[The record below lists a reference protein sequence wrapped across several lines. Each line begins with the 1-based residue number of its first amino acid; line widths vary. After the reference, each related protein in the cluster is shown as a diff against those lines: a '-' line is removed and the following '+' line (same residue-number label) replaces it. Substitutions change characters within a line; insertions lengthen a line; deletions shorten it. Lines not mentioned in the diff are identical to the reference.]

1 MQYDF
6 IGLEEAAITG
16 SINSTFIIKGQ
27 VKKDKYNIKI
37 LFNNKEVDFENIY
50 KDDIHRF
57 YIKISIPKEIKI
69 IEAYVVVEDQEY
81 LIFNAKTNEYKRFI
95 SGVSRKIKDK
105 IDIKYALR
113 EISKEFKF
121 VWKEYHLLVP
131 PVLIPK
137 RMKDLKARINGRKKM
152 FNDPQNPLDYRKWLK
167 NNEREIIIDT
177 LDYNP
182 KISIITTINNTA
194 ENRLKECIE
203 SVLKQTYKNWEL
215 CLIDNNSTK
224 KSTKDLL
231 KEYENKDSRII
242 VKHRKEK
249 SNKSKAYNDG
259 LKLSKG
265 EFITLINVDDVLNKN
280 ALYYMVM
287 KLNED
292 KKLDLIYS
300 DEDKLDDTGRRCRPH
315 FKPDYSPDTL
325 LSFNY
330 ISHLTL
336 IRKTII
342 DKVGGFD
349 TSLEG
354 SEDYDL
360 ILKITEKTNKIYHI
374 PEVLY
379 HSRTNNNLNN
389 TEKEVLEKT
398 LKRRNIN
405 GKVIIDEKSNL
416 YIIKYILKKEP
427 LVSIIIPTRDYA
439 DITRTCLE
447 SIYEKTT
454 YKNFEIVLANNDSK
468 EEETIELFE
477 EFKNKYNNFRVV
489 DINIDFN
496 YSRINNLAVKEAK
509 GEIIVL
515 LNNDTEIISPEWLTD
530 MVSYA
535 AQDHI
540 GAVGAKLLYP
550 DMLVQHGGVILG
562 LGGVASHAYI
572 GAHKSEKGLYGR
584 LRVPYNY
591 SANTAACLAVKKSL
605 YNKVGGLEENLTV
618 AYNDIDLC
626 IKILEKGYYN
636 VFLPQVELIHYESKT
651 RGLETTAKKYKR
663 FLKEV
668 KFMNNKWKEKVKID
682 KYYNKNFS
690 NKGWFMLDKK

>member
-57 YIKISIPKEIKI
+57 YIKISIPKEIKK
-69 IEAYVVVEDQEY
+69 IEVYVVVEDQEY

-152 FNDPQNPLDYRKWLK
+152 FNDPQNPLDY
-167 NNEREIIIDT
+167 
-177 LDYNP
+177 NP
-182 KISIITTINNTA
+182 KISIITTINNTE

-203 SVLKQTYKNWEL
+203 SILKQTYKNWEL

-325 LSFNY
+325 
-330 ISHLTL
+330 
-336 IRKTII
+336 II
-342 DKVGGFD
+342 
-349 TSLEG
+349 L
-354 SEDYDL
+354 
-360 ILKITEKTNKIYHI
+360 
-374 PEVLY
+374 
-379 HSRTNNNLNN
+379 
-389 TEKEVLEKT
+389 
-398 LKRRNIN
+398 
-405 GKVIIDEKSNL
+405 VI
-416 YIIKYILKKEP
+416 
-427 LVSIIIPTRDYA
+427 
-439 DITRTCLE
+439 
-447 SIYEKTT
+447 
-454 YKNFEIVLANNDSK
+454 
-468 EEETIELFE
+468 
-477 EFKNKYNNFRVV
+477 
-489 DINIDFN
+489 
-496 YSRINNLAVKEAK
+496 
-509 GEIIVL
+509 
-515 LNNDTEIISPEWLTD
+515 
-530 MVSYA
+530 
-535 AQDHI
+535 
-540 GAVGAKLLYP
+540 
-550 DMLVQHGGVILG
+550 
-562 LGGVASHAYI
+562 
-572 GAHKSEKGLYGR
+572 
-584 LRVPYNY
+584 
-591 SANTAACLAVKKSL
+591 
-605 YNKVGGLEENLTV
+605 
-618 AYNDIDLC
+618 
-626 IKILEKGYYN
+626 
-636 VFLPQVELIHYESKT
+636 
-651 RGLETTAKKYKR
+651 
-663 FLKEV
+663 
-668 KFMNNKWKEKVKID
+668 
-682 KYYNKNFS
+682 
-690 NKGWFMLDKK
+690 